1 MGQLVKKRSATSAFG
16 VVARRGHDARPFYAK
31 RLYTQLSTQ
40 EEGSG
45 LKTDVPKS
53 TLPTAR
59 SAQTQERVMQSLYCQ
74 DSRAMTQLADESVDL
89 MITSPPYNVGKEYDA
104 DLSLAEYEQLLSAVF
119 KETYRVLAIGGRAC
133 INIANVGRKPYIPL
147 HALVV
152 EVMGALGYLMRGEI
166 IWDKGASAGSSCA
179 WGSWR
184 SAKNPVLRDVH
195 EYILVFSKG
204 EFGKSNGGE
213 STIGRD
219 AFLTNTKSIW
229 QFPAASA
236 RRLRHPAPFPLELPR
251 RLIELYSYKGD
262 LVLDPFVGSGTT
274 CLAAAQL
281 GRSYVG
287 YDNNASYIAF
297 ARERISAWQ
306 AQRSQ
311 PPRQGPLFQ
320 RLKMSCYDAF
330 APGTSAEK

>member
-1 MGQLVKKRSATSAFG
+1 MEHPDKKRSTTSAFG

-31 RLYTQLSTQ
+31 RLYTQLPMQ
-40 EEGSG
+40 EDEAGKS
-45 LKTDVPKS
+45 DVPKS
-53 TLPTAR
+53 PAVR
-59 SAQTQERVMQSLYCQ
+59 SARAQQQTKDTLYCQ

-89 MITSPPYNVGKEYDA
+89 MITSPPYNVGKEYDE
-104 DLSLAEYEQLLSAVF
+104 DLSLMEYKRLLAAVF
-119 KETYRVLAIGGRAC
+119 KETYRVLAVGGRAC

-152 EVMGALGYLMRGEI
+152 EVMRDLGFLMRGEI

-195 EYILVFSKG
+195 EYILIYSK
-204 EFGKSNGGE
+204 EAFGKRNGGE

-236 RRLRHPAPFPLELPR
+236 RRSHHPAPFPLELPR

-287 YDNNASYIAF
+287 YDNHAPYIDF
-297 ARERISAWQ
+297 ANKRIAAWRTGHADHSEQ
-306 AQRSQ
+306 S
-311 PPRQGPLFQ
+311 PPSFFTIPLIGF
-320 RLKMSCYDAF
+320 D
-330 APGTSAEK
+330 